1 MSTGPDA
8 ARPDAARP
16 DAARP
21 DAARP
26 GPRVAVIGAGLMGA
40 GIAQVFV
47 TAGLPVAIYDTD
59 PAALESVRSR
69 VAEGLDLLHIPNE
82 NPLRLLTTAGVLA
95 EAVLRADLVI
105 EAAAERLAV
114 KQAIFAELDRV
125 APPGAVLASNTSAI
139 PIREITSG
147 LRRRQRVI
155 GTHFWN
161 PPYLVPLVEVV
172 QAAGSDVAVVD
183 WAIALLDRIGMKP
196 VHVAADVPGF
206 VGNRLQHA
214 LKREAIALVANGACS
229 AETVDTVTRF
239 GFGRRLG
246 IVGPLEQSDLTGLEL
261 TLAIH
266 ETLIPDLDRTAG
278 PHPLLVEKVRRGETG
293 AAAGRGF
300 RDWAPGQAEARRAE
314 ISRDLADQARRAADQ
329 ASRAPDQAS
338 RAADQASRAAEQASG
353 AADQGRG
360 AAGQPPRAAG
370 QPPQSQP
377 PQGRPPPGPTPV
389 DSHYPF
395 GSWPLGGPRT

>member
-1 MSTGPDA
+1 MSTAPDAARPGA

-16 DAARP
+16 DVARP
-21 DAARP
+21 DTARP
-26 GPRVAVIGAGLMGA
+26 DVVGPVPRVAVVGAGLMGA

-59 PAALESVRSR
+59 PAALGSVRSR
-69 VAEGLDLLHIPNE
+69 VAEGLDLLQIPNE
-82 NPLRLLTTAGVLA
+82 NPLQLLTTAGVLT
-95 EAVLRADLVI
+95 EAVLRADMVI

-125 APPGAVLASNTSAI
+125 APPHAVLASNTSAI
-139 PIREITSG
+139 PIRDITSG

-172 QAAGSDVAVVD
+172 QAAASDLAAVD
-183 WAIALLDRIGMKP
+183 WAMALLDRIGMKP

-214 LKREAIALVANGACS
+214 LKREAIALVANGVCT

-266 ETLIPDLDRTAG
+266 ETLIPDLDRTPG

-300 RDWAPGQAEARRAE
+300 RDWAPGEAEARRAE
-314 ISRDLADQARRAADQ
+314 ISRDLADQARRAANQPPRVADQ
-329 ASRAPDQAS
+329 APRVADQVPRAADLGH
-338 RAADQASRAAEQASG
+338 RAADQVLRAANQPIQ
-353 AADQGRG
+353 AADQS
-360 AAGQPPRAAG
+360 
-370 QPPQSQP
+370 PQSQP
-377 PQGRPPPGPTPV
+377 PQGRPPPGPAPV
-389 DSHYPF
+389 DNQYQ
-395 GSWPLGGPRT
+395 

>member
-8 ARPDAARP
+8 AHSGVARP
-16 DAARP
+16 DAAG
-21 DAARP
+21 P
-26 GPRVAVIGAGLMGA
+26 GPRVAVVGAGVMGA

-47 TAGLPVAIYDTD
+47 TAGVPVTIYDTA
-59 PAALESVRSR
+59 PAALDSVRSR
-69 VAEGLDLLHIPNE
+69 VAEGLEILQIPNGK
-82 NPLRLLTTAGVLA
+82 PLGLLTTADVLA
-95 EAVLRADLVI
+95 DAVLRADLVI

-125 APPGAVLASNTSAI
+125 APPGAILASNTSAI
-139 PIREITSG
+139 PIRDITAG
-147 LRRRQRVI
+147 LRGRQRVI

-161 PPYLVPLVEVV
+161 PPYLVPLVEVI
-172 QAAGSDVAVVD
+172 QAAASDQAAVD
-183 WAIALLDRIGMKP
+183 WAIALLMRIGMKP

-214 LKREAIALVANGACS
+214 LKREAIALVASGVCT

-239 GFGRRLG
+239 GFGHRLG

-266 ETLIPDLDRTAG
+266 ETLIPDLDRTPG

-300 RDWAPGQAEARRAE
+300 RTWAPGEADARRAE
-314 ISRDLADQARRAADQ
+314 ISRDLADHARRAASQ
-329 ASRAPDQAS
+329 APRP
-338 RAADQASRAAEQASG
+338 
-353 AADQGRG
+353 
-360 AAGQPPRAAG
+360 AGQPPRVTG
-370 QPPQSQP
+370 QPHRSPP
-377 PQGRPPPGPTPV
+377 PQGHPPPGAAPV
-389 DSHYPF
+389 DN
-395 GSWPLGGPRT
+395 RCQ

>member
-1 MSTGPDA
+1 MSTGPDP

-16 DAARP
+16 DAAS
-21 DAARP
+21 P
-26 GPRVAVIGAGLMGA
+26 GLRVAVIGAGLMGA

-47 TAGLPVAIYDTD
+47 TAGLPVAIYDSA

-69 VAEGLDLLHIPNE
+69 VAEGLEILQILNE

-95 EAVLRADLVI
+95 DAVLGADMVI
-105 EAAAERLAV
+105 EAAPERLAV
-114 KQAIFAELDRV
+114 KQAIFAELDRL

-139 PIREITSG
+139 PIRDITAG

-172 QAAGSDVAVVD
+172 QAAASDLAAVD
-183 WAIALLDRIGMKP
+183 WAMALLDRIGMKP

-214 LKREAIALVANGACS
+214 LKREAIALVANGVCT

-266 ETLIPDLDRTAG
+266 ETIMPVLDRTPE

-300 RDWAPGQAEARRAE
+300 RDWTPGQAEARRAE
-314 ISRDLADQARRAADQ
+314 VTRELAGQARRAA
-329 ASRAPDQAS
+329 A
-338 RAADQASRAAEQASG
+338 
-353 AADQGRG
+353 
-360 AAGQPPRAAG
+360 QPPQG

-377 PQGRPPPGPTPV
+377 PPGPRAC
-389 DSHYPF
+389 
-395 GSWPLGGPRT
+395 G

>member
-1 MSTGPDA
+1 MSTGPG
-8 ARPDAARP
+8 PS
-16 DAARP
+16 
-21 DAARP
+21 RP

-47 TAGLPVAIYDTD
+47 TAGVPVTIYDPA
-59 PAALESVRSR
+59 PAALDSVRSR
-69 VAEGLDLLHIPNE
+69 VTAGLDLLGLPHGSA
-82 NPLRLLTTAGVLA
+82 LQLLETTGDLA
-95 EAVLRADLVI
+95 TAVHESSLVI
-105 EAAAERLAV
+105 EAGPEDLGT
-114 KQAIFAELDRV
+114 KQGIFAELDRA
-125 APPGAVLASNTSAI
+125 APADAVLASNTSAI
-139 PIREITSG
+139 PIREITAG

-172 QAAGSDVAVVD
+172 QSEASDRAAVDAV
-183 WAIALLDRIGMKP
+183 IALLDRIGMKP

-214 LKREAIALVANGACS
+214 LKREAIALVASGICT

-266 ETLIPDLDRTAG
+266 ETIMPVLDRTPE

-293 AAAGRGF
+293 AAAGQGF
-300 RDWAPGQAEARRAE
+300 RTWRPGEAEARRAE
-314 ISRDLADQARRAADQ
+314 VSRELVTLARRPAAAQ
-329 ASRAPDQAS
+329 R
-338 RAADQASRAAEQASG
+338 
-353 AADQGRG
+353 
-360 AAGQPPRAAG
+360 
-370 QPPQSQP
+370 
-377 PQGRPPPGPTPV
+377 
-389 DSHYPF
+389 
-395 GSWPLGGPRT
+395 RTCG